1 MGLLTRSRGSDDER
15 LMIIGVTP
23 AGRELEGA
31 AAGVVTEICEAAGL
45 PEGEQA
51 DLVRVLR
58 ELTTR
63 LEGSTA
69 LTVRS
74 RRRAG

>member
-1 MGLLTRSRGSDDER
+1 
-15 LMIIGVTP
+15 
-23 AGRELEGA
+23 
-31 AAGVVTEICEAAGL
+31 VVTEICEAAGL